1 MSRKQEVRE
10 GREGGKRAQTVA
22 GGGKKKMEAGERE
35 VERAK
40 RTRGKG
46 LVVGSGSTT
55 ERRENVYCY
64 PSWGPISIAPY
75 TLPGE
80 DS

>member
-1 MSRKQEVRE
+1 
-10 GREGGKRAQTVA
+10 
-22 GGGKKKMEAGERE
+22 MEAGERE
-35 VERAK
+35 VETERERAK
-40 RTRGKG
+40 RTRGKE

>member
-1 MSRKQEVRE
+1 
-10 GREGGKRAQTVA
+10 
-22 GGGKKKMEAGERE
+22 MEAGERE